1 MAANVKVVMPK
12 RLISYGYAAIILG
25 LKIFLAALVLTV
37 GGVFIWIG
45 VTGDP
50 VVVGLIP
57 PYVIILVWSVI
68 YYFIIR
74 R

>member
-1 MAANVKVVMPK
+1 MSK
-12 RLISYGYAAIILG
+12 RPISYGHAAIILG
-25 LKIFLAALVLTV
+25 LKVFLAALVIAI
-37 GGVFIWIG
+37 GVIFIWIG

-57 PYVIILVWSVI
+57 PYIIIVVWSVM

-74 R
+74 RN

>member
-1 MAANVKVVMPK
+1 MPK

-25 LKIFLAALVLTV
+25 LKVFLAALVLAV
-37 GGVFIWIG
+37 GVVFIWIG

>member
-1 MAANVKVVMPK
+1 MSK
-12 RLISYGYAAIILG
+12 RLISYGHAAIILG
-25 LKIFLAALVLTV
+25 LKVFLAALVIAI
-37 GGVFIWIG
+37 GVIFIWIG

-57 PYVIILVWSVI
+57 PYIIIVVWSVM

-74 R
+74 RN

>member
-1 MAANVKVVMPK
+1 MPK
-12 RLISYGYAAIILG
+12 RIISYGYAAIILG
-25 LKIFLAALVLTV
+25 LKVFLAALVLAV
-37 GGVFIWIG
+37 GVVFIWIG